1 MLSTLWRRVSS
12 RKANIRSMN
21 RGPCVTPMKTLEMYT
36 RDVVALVPLAGFLV
50 AVASHLHVHQKSMS
64 SLSILQRVRVDE
76 KTCR

>member
-1 MLSTLWRRVSS
+1 MD
-12 RKANIRSMN
+12 
-21 RGPCVTPMKTLEMYT
+21 T

-76 KTCR
+76 KMCR